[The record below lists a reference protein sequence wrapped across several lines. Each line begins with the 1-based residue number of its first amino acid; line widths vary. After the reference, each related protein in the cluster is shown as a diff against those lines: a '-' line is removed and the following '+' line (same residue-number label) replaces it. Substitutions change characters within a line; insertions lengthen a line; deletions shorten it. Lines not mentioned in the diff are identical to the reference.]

1 MECIPTAQDV
11 WQCVVRPA
19 FSQTRQLAASAP
31 VNMRAWHF
39 PLMLVALIVSGCALT
54 AEHQTPSGKPETTIA
69 ADPAEVRAMVTNRM
83 IDQGYS
89 ISRQS
94 DAALVFD
101 RPVTNSFAAKVYG
114 NRYDTRPNW
123 RLMYTFAPEDGETR
137 VIADVM
143 IVTKPG
149 TNAERVD
156 TLNRHIDSLEV
167 QTVLDEIKAA
177 LE

>member
-1 MECIPTAQDV
+1 MECIPTAQNI
-11 WQCVVRPA
+11 WQFVVRPA
-19 FSQTRQLAASAP
+19 FSRIRQLVASGP
-31 VNMRAWHF
+31 RNMRTLHP
-39 PLMLVALIVSGCALT
+39 PLLLVAVIVSGCALT
-54 AEHQTPSGKPETTIA
+54 AEHQTPSGKPETAIA

-94 DAALVFD
+94 DAALAFD

-114 NRYDTRPNW
+114 SGYDTRPNW
-123 RLMYTFAPEDGETR
+123 RLMYTFAPEGGETR

-149 TNAERVD
+149 TSAERVD
-156 TLNRHIDSLEV
+156 TLNRHIDSLKV
-167 QTVLDEIKAA
+167 QTMLDEIKVA